1 MQKPNGY
8 DETRAAG
15 EFTPVALGGHYC
27 TIKQVTE
34 TQSSTG
40 KNMIV
45 VLLDFGKPDE
55 QEGYF
60 TNQFNNDDRADKKW
74 PFAGSKWIMV
84 NDYNDSSKT
93 SKQFKTFCTCVE
105 KSNNY
110 TIQWGGSNWSQ
121 QFKGKKIGAVYGAEE
136 REYDGNISMRHLIR
150 WFCNIDAVKDA
161 KVPDAKLLN
170 RTNAAPVP
178 SSGNDFINVPDG
190 VEEEIPF

>member
-136 REYDGNISMRHLIR
+136 HEYDGNISMRHLIR

-161 KVPDAKLLN
+161 KVPDAKLLD

>member
-45 VLLDFGKPDE
+45 VLLDFSSPDE

-60 TNQFNNDDRADKKW
+60 TNQFNNDDRAEKKW

-84 NDYNDSSKT
+84 NDYNDPSKT
-93 SKQFKTFCTCVE
+93 SRQFKTFCTCVE

-110 TIQWGGSNWSQ
+110 TIQWGGSNWAQ

-136 REYDGNISMRHLIR
+136 HEYDGNISMRHLIR
-150 WFCNIDAVKDA
+150 WFCNVDAVKDA
-161 KVPDAKLLN
+161 KIPDAKLLS
-170 RTNAAPVP
+170 RANANPVM
-178 SSGNDFINVPDG
+178 SSSNDFINIPDG

>member
-110 TIQWGGSNWSQ
+110 TIQWGGSNWSR

-136 REYDGNISMRHLIR
+136 HEYDGNISMRHLIR

>member
-45 VLLDFGKPDE
+45 VLLDFSKPDE

-136 REYDGNISMRHLIR
+136 HEYDGNISMRHLIR

>member
-110 TIQWGGSNWSQ
+110 TIQWGGSNWSR

-136 REYDGNISMRHLIR
+136 HEYDGNISMRHLIR
-150 WFCNIDAVKDA
+150 WFCNIDVVKDA